1 MKFAKTSPGLPG
13 GVFPLWVVTM
23 ALNERQRRFVEEYLV
38 DLNATQAALRAGY
51 SQKTAY
57 SQVQR
62 LLKNAEIAAAV
73 KKRTDARIKRTDITA
88 DFVLTELMKIA
99 AANLTDFIT
108 IGKRNRISIIPTR
121 DIPADKLA
129 ALSGIKKGKNGEL
142 EIKTHDKLR
151 ALEMLMKHL
160 GLFDKPDGDDE
171 NALAEFLKATAP
183 SPEDI
188 EALYEEE

>member
-1 MKFAKTSPGLPG
+1 
-13 GVFPLWVVTM
+13 M

-57 SQVQR
+57 SQGQR

-108 IGKRNRISIIPTR
+108 IGKRNRISIIPTQ
-121 DIPADKLA
+121 DVPADKLA

-160 GLFDKPDGDDE
+160 GLFDKSDGDDE
-171 NALAEFLKATAP
+171 NSLAEFLKATKP
-183 SPEDI
+183 TQEDI
-188 EALYEEE
+188 EALFSEE